1 MISRIFYFSDYINSI
16 NSINAIND
24 NLPDDLLNDTVDFG
38 LGGPP
43 SSSSSGPMASTSAV
57 GSIAPGGGPPQVV
70 VASSMGMNN
79 GGGSTLNGITTT
91 NCVQSQPMM
100 TSTPQ
105 MMGVRAPSTPNK
117 NLVNALQGAP
127 GSQQGNFSLG
137 NALRHKIYYPVSFY
151 PSKVIFEMTHNNNT
165 YSLQK

>member
-1 MISRIFYFSDYINSI
+1 
-16 NSINAIND
+16 
-24 NLPDDLLNDTVDFG
+24 
-38 LGGPP
+38 
-43 SSSSSGPMASTSAV
+43 MASTSAV

-105 MMGVRAPSTPNK
+105 MMGVRAPSTPNI

-127 GSQQGNFSLG
+127 GSQQGNCFFFQ
-137 NALRHKIYYPVSFY
+137 KMIQ
-151 PSKVIFEMTHNNNT
+151 NNNT
-165 YSLQK
+165 LIVNGLKKENNVSIDIMLKIV

>member
-1 MISRIFYFSDYINSI
+1 MFFFLDYINSI

-105 MMGVRAPSTPNK
+105 MMGVRAPSTPNI

-127 GSQQGNFSLG
+127 GSQQGNHFFQ
-137 NALRHKIYYPVSFY
+137 KMIQ
-151 PSKVIFEMTHNNNT
+151 NNNT
-165 YSLQK
+165 LIVNGLKKENNVSIDIMLKIL

>member
-1 MISRIFYFSDYINSI
+1 MFFFLDYINSI

-105 MMGVRAPSTPNK
+105 MMGVRAPSTPNI

-127 GSQQGNFSLG
+127 GSQQGNYFFSKNDTRQQHFNGKWLE
-137 NALRHKIYYPVSFY
+137 K
-151 PSKVIFEMTHNNNT
+151 K
-165 YSLQK
+165 

>member
-1 MISRIFYFSDYINSI
+1 MFFFLDYINSI

-57 GSIAPGGGPPQVV
+57 GSIAPGGPPQVV

-79 GGGSTLNGITTT
+79 GGSTLNGITTT

-105 MMGVRAPSTPNK
+105 MMGVRAPSTPNI

-127 GSQQGNFSLG
+127 GSQQGNF
-137 NALRHKIYYPVSFY
+137 
-151 PSKVIFEMTHNNNT
+151 
-165 YSLQK
+165 

>member
-1 MISRIFYFSDYINSI
+1 MFFFLDYINSI

-105 MMGVRAPSTPNK
+105 MMGVRAPSTPNI

-127 GSQQGNFSLG
+127 GSQQGNYFFSKNDTRQQHFNGKWLE
-137 NALRHKIYYPVSFY
+137 NK
-151 PSKVIFEMTHNNNT
+151 NN
-165 YSLQK
+165 LDEGHQMGFFWGI